1 MTAEKSIAGLY
12 FTGALVKLKNELIGQ
27 DNMTITLMRH
37 GKPDHSLPGRRSALA
52 MAEWCEA
59 YDLAE
64 ICDLPPERSLRLAAG
79 AEVIV
84 TSTLPRARSS
94 LEKLGRTAH
103 KVDALYCEVAM
114 PVMPLTFP
122 ALPPALWLPLLRVM
136 WIFGYAWQVESYAQ
150 AKQRAALAAEQLIQ
164 LSASGH
170 VLLVG
175 HGIMNKLIARRLRH
189 LGWLGEKHASSRY
202 WSSAIYHPPVI

>member
-1 MTAEKSIAGLY
+1 
-12 FTGALVKLKNELIGQ
+12 
-27 DNMTITLMRH
+27 MTITLMRH
-37 GKPDHSLPGRRSALA
+37 GKPDHFQPGRRSALA

-64 ICDLPPERSLRLAAG
+64 ICDLPPERSLRLAAE
-79 AEVIV
+79 AQIIV

-94 LEKLGRTAH
+94 LAKLGKAPSQ
-103 KVDALYCEVAM
+103 VDALYCEVAM
-114 PVMPLTFP
+114 PVMSLNFP
-122 ALPPALWLPLLRVM
+122 SLPPLLWLPLLRAM
-136 WIFGYAWQVESYAQ
+136 WLCGYAGQVESYTQ
-150 AKQRAALAAEQLIQ
+150 ARQRAILAAERLIQ
-164 LSASGH
+164 LSAEGN

-175 HGIMNKLIARRLRH
+175 HGIMNKLIARRLRK

>member
-1 MTAEKSIAGLY
+1 
-12 FTGALVKLKNELIGQ
+12 
-27 DNMTITLMRH
+27 MTITLMRH
-37 GKPDHSLPGRRSALA
+37 GKPDHHLPGRRSALA

-64 ICDLPPERSLRLAAG
+64 ICDLPPERSLRLAAE
-79 AEVIV
+79 AAVIV

-94 LEKLGRTAH
+94 LAKLGKPASH
-103 KVDALYCEVAM
+103 IDELYCEVAM

-122 ALPPALWLPLLRVM
+122 ALPPLFWLPVLRCLWL
-136 WIFGYAWQVESYAQ
+136 FGYAGKVESCTQ
-150 AKQRAALAAEQLIQ
+150 ARQRAILAADRLIA
-164 LSASGH
+164 LSAEGN

-189 LGWLGEKHASSRY
+189 LGWLGENHASSRY

>member
-1 MTAEKSIAGLY
+1 
-12 FTGALVKLKNELIGQ
+12 
-27 DNMTITLMRH
+27 MTITLMRH
-37 GKPDHSLPGRRSALA
+37 GKPDHYLPGRRSALA

-64 ICDLPPERSLRLAAG
+64 ICDLPPERSLRLAAD
-79 AEVIV
+79 ADIIV
-84 TSTLPRARSS
+84 TSTLPRALSS
-94 LEKLGRTAH
+94 LAKLGQSASH
-103 KVDALYCEVAM
+103 VDAIYREAAL
-114 PVMPLTFP
+114 PVMPLAFP
-122 ALPPALWLPLLRVM
+122 ALPPLLWLPLLRAM
-136 WIFGYAWQVESYAQ
+136 WLFGYKGQVESYAQ
-150 AKQRAALAAEQLIQ
+150 AKQRAIMAAEQLIQ
-164 LSASGH
+164 LSAKGN